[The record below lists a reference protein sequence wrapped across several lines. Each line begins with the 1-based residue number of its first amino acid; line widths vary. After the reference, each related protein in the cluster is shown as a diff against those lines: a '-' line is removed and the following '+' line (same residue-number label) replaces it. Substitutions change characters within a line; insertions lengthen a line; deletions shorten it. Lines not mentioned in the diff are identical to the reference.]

1 MLRRAPC
8 ALPCLMTPDA
18 VQMSLPAFACAPESA
33 CQADL
38 RRPHSAGHRRR
49 ASGALSTA
57 SARISSV
64 RDGAK
69 VGDLQGRRRT
79 AEGLS
84 TPSSPVS
91 APLGASRAGGPK
103 TALRRPVLGRR
114 TAACR
119 AKRDEARAR
128 GREGFAA
135 AFLCGDWG
143 KDLAERTTGARRG
156 WVRRRACPRR
166 RAACGC
172 PAAGRQ
178 SGRFCRRRSPSRD
191 AGQAWRS

>member
-38 RRPHSAGHRRR
+38 RRPHSAGHQAQGLRHPFDGQRADLLCTGRGEGGRSAGTETDCRGPIHAIFARLSAARVFPGRR
-49 ASGALSTA
+49 
-57 SARISSV
+57 V
-64 RDGAK
+64 EDGAPEARP
-69 VGDLQGRRRT
+69 GPEDGGLQGEERQ
-79 AEGLS
+79 
-84 TPSSPVS
+84 
-91 APLGASRAGGPK
+91 
-103 TALRRPVLGRR
+103 
-114 TAACR
+114 
-119 AKRDEARAR
+119 ARAQ

-135 AFLCGDWG
+135 AFLCGGWG
-143 KDLAERTTGARRG
+143 KGLAERTTGARRG

-166 RAACGC
+166 SAACGC

-191 AGQAWRS
+191 AGQAWRP